1 MAVIPAY
8 WWLILKLELFSTLIF
23 ILGDSVHRP
32 SGFTLIEM
40 MLVVVI
46 IAIMTT
52 IVTLSVSSPSFG
64 RFLASAEQFSSTLSI
79 LSDEAIYSGD
89 VIACK
94 LTATSISCDRYR
106 QGDNDWTEID
116 MRKVVSWG
124 WPKGLKILKVMVN
137 GVPLKDNEPIRFFP
151 SGDNASLSIEVGNE
165 EYTAWIDSDLIGR
178 YKVSS

>member
-1 MAVIPAY
+1 MHKP
-8 WWLILKLELFSTLIF
+8 K
-23 ILGDSVHRP
+23 
-32 SGFTLIEM
+32 GFTLIEM
-40 MLVVVI
+40 MLVIVI

-64 RFLASAEQFSSTLSI
+64 RFLANAEQFSSTLSI

-94 LTATSISCDRYR
+94 LTATSINCSRYR
-106 QGDNDWTEID
+106 QSEGEWTEIN
-116 MRKVVSWG
+116 MKKIISWG
-124 WPKGLKILKVMVN
+124 WPKGMRILKVIVN

-151 SGDNASLSIEVGNE
+151 SGDNASLSIQVGDE
-165 EYTAWIDSDLIGR
+165 EYSVWIDSDLIGR

>member
-1 MAVIPAY
+1 MHKPN
-8 WWLILKLELFSTLIF
+8 
-23 ILGDSVHRP
+23 
-32 SGFTLIEM
+32 GFTLIEM

-46 IAIMTT
+46 IAVMTT

-64 RFLASAEQFSSTLSI
+64 RFLVGAEQFSSTLSV
-79 LSDEAIYSGD
+79 LSDESIYSGD

-94 LTATSISCDRYR
+94 LTATSISCNRYR
-106 QGDNDWTEID
+106 QGDNEWTEID

-124 WPKGLKILKVMVN
+124 WPKGLKILKVLVN

-151 SGDNASLSIEVGNE
+151 SGDNASLSIQVGDD
-165 EYTAWIDSDLIGR
+165 EYSAWIDSDLVGR